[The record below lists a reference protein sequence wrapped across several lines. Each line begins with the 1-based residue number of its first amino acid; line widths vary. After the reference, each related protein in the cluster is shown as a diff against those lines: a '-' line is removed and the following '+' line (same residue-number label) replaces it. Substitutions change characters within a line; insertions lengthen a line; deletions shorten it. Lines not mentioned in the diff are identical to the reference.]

1 MTAII
6 ARPDRIFPGYALD
19 LDGTVYL
26 GDTALPW
33 AVEAIHGLRNLGCG
47 VVFVTNK
54 PLETAADYA
63 AKLTRLGVPCD
74 AADVVTATD
83 AMLLYLAVKHPGS
96 RILAVA
102 EPTLQAALR
111 DAGHHVTCRPAD
123 VDVVVVSFDRDF
135 DYAKLTAAYR
145 AVRLHGAA
153 LVATNPDPYCPTPD
167 GGLPD
172 CAAMLA
178 AIEACTGA
186 RAEAVTGKPSEHMV
200 EAVLD
205 RLGVPSADAAM
216 VGDRLSTDVAM
227 AESAGMASVLVL
239 SGATSRSDL
248 LRSDIKPRYVIEDL
262 SQLIPEPPGSGEHA
276 VSGAR

>member
-1 MTAII
+1 MTAIV
-6 ARPDRIFPGYALD
+6 ARPDRLFAGYALD

-26 GDTALPW
+26 GDTALPG
-33 AVEAIHGLRNLGCG
+33 AVEAIHELRNLGCG

-54 PLETAADYA
+54 PLDTAADYA

-74 AADVVTATD
+74 ADDVVTATD
-83 AMLLYLAVKHPGS
+83 AMVLYLAVKHPGS

-111 DAGHHVTCRPAD
+111 DAGHHVICRPAD
-123 VDVVVVSFDRDF
+123 ADVVVVSFDRTF

-178 AIEACTGA
+178 AIEACTGT

-205 RLGVPSADAAM
+205 RLGVPPSDAAI

-227 AESAGMASVLVL
+227 AERAGTAGVLVL
-239 SGATSRSDL
+239 SGATSPSDL
-248 LRSDIKPRYVIEDL
+248 LRSDIKPRYVVDDL
-262 SQLIPEPPGSGEHA
+262 SQLLPGTPGSGEHA